1 MAGVSFLD
9 DRGEVPRRYRL
20 IVHLAAAGVLMA
32 GGVLWQAIDLPGTGW
47 PLPSALALA
56 LTGLF
61 VVWMINLYNFM
72 DGMDGFAG
80 GMAVF
85 GFGALAVLGWRG
97 GDPGFAG
104 ANAAVAAAAAGVS
117 W

>member
-1 MAGVSFLD
+1 M
-9 DRGEVPRRYRL
+9 
-20 IVHLAAAGVLMA
+20 
-32 GGVLWQAIDLPGTGW
+32 
-47 PLPSALALA
+47 
-56 LTGLF
+56 LF

-104 ANAAVAAAAAGVS
+104 RRCGDRRRGGGLPGQQLS
-117 W
+117 PGPHLPG